1 MTPRRRADRF
11 RVAWHARDDRCAR
24 DVMTIELSDPPI
36 GELVGAARRLPRE
49 RLQRGIASQRGEE
62 RRREE
67 MTVRVVDDHSQ

>member
-1 MTPRRRADRF
+1 MSACLGSLSGLMGIRIF
-11 RVAWHARDDRCAR
+11 CAR

-62 RRREE
+62 RRGEE